1 MNFLCPQL
9 SLFRRLSYSRL
20 KQSSTRDQTPAEV
33 AVRGGADV
41 QGEPPHSGAAA
52 ESSNQETNRSRAQ
65 QKSAP
70 SEARGPR
77 SGACTVL

>member
-20 KQSSTRDQTPAEV
+20 KQTSTRDQPPAE
-33 AVRGGADV
+33 VRGGADT
-41 QGEPPHSGAAA
+41 QGEPPGSGAAA
-52 ESSNQETNRSRAQ
+52 ESSNQETNRGRAQ
-65 QKSAP
+65 QRSAP